1 MRRNAVLFLL
11 LLPLAACSVQQQPA
25 RTLEMELPGSG
36 VSGLTLTANIGAVT
50 ITPSRDASVHVTVA
64 LRPSKSFMGI
74 ISFGGQDAIKAA
86 AIRHAVSDGVLKLA
100 MQYPGNTHAGDVEE
114 RWTVAV
120 PPGLHI
126 NTHINIGKLQVSG
139 ITGGV
144 DADLNVGKVMLDLPG
159 GAMKVSANVGKIKA
173 RTHTLNYGN
182 VTLNADVGDAQLKV
196 NGASAGD
203 REKAGADSQVSY
215 RGHGHDTIRLTVNTG
230 KISLAL
236 GAN

>member
-1 MRRNAVLFLL
+1 MRHVAVLLL
-11 LLPLAACSVQQQPA
+11 CLSPLAGCSVQPPPA
-25 RTLEMELPGSG
+25 RTLEMMLPGSG
-36 VSGLTLTANIGAVT
+36 VSGLALAANVGAVT
-50 ITPSRDASVHVTVA
+50 ITPSRDAGVHVTVA
-64 LRPSKSFMGI
+64 LRPSQSFLGI

-86 AIRHAVSDGVLKLA
+86 TISHAVSDGVLKLA

-114 RWTVAV
+114 HWTVAV

-126 NTHINIGKLQVSG
+126 NSHINVGKLQVSG

-144 DADLNVGKVMLDLPG
+144 EAALNVGKVVLDLPS
-159 GAMKVSANVGKIKA
+159 GAMKVSANVGKIEA
-173 RTHTLNYGN
+173 RAHTLNYGN

-203 REKAGADSQVSY
+203 REKAGAGSQVSY
-215 RGHGHDTIRLTVNTG
+215 RGHGHDAIRLTVNTG